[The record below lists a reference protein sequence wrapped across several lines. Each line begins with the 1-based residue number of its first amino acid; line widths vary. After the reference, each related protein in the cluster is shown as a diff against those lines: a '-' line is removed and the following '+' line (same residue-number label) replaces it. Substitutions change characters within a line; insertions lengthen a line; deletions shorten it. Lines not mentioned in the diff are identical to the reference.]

1 MTGMPA
7 TAGFPGLMREA
18 LCQMSA
24 QRPLDRTRSR
34 QRMSQSPHRVV
45 LNFAIGHASMDHRNM
60 GGNAVPWMEANR
72 ISIHFELAGEG
83 PSVVLLHEMGGTL
96 DSWDGI
102 CPALSQR
109 FRTLRYDQRGPG
121 LSEKV
126 RQPITTE
133 LLVADLEAGLEGS
146 ALTPPYHFVTVAA
159 ATMQALIYMT
169 RHPERI
175 ASFVFCN
182 PFTGADPSR
191 VAALEER
198 AGLAERDGLR
208 KAIPATLD
216 KSWPSEIGDRA
227 AYAAY
232 RGRYL
237 AHDPVCFASMNRAIA
252 RPNVTHLAKDIR
264 VPTMV
269 VAGRFDQVRPPK
281 ASEEFART
289 IPGARFELIDAV
301 HMMPAQAA
309 GPLLTLLEDFLPAQA
324 AARQGAS

>member
-1 MTGMPA
+1 M
-7 TAGFPGLMREA
+7 
-18 LCQMSA
+18 
-24 QRPLDRTRSR
+24 
-34 QRMSQSPHRVV
+34 
-45 LNFAIGHASMDHRNM
+45 
-60 GGNAVPWMEANR
+60 PWMDANG
-72 ISIHFELAGEG
+72 ISIHFELAGDG

-102 CPALSQR
+102 SPALSQH
-109 FRTLRYDQRGPG
+109 FRTLRYDQRGSG

-133 LLVADLEAGLEGS
+133 LLVDDLEGVLQES
-146 ALTPPYHFVTVAA
+146 ALDPPYHFVTVAA

-182 PFTGADPSR
+182 PFTGADASR

-198 AGLAERDGLR
+198 AGLAEREGMR
-208 KAIPATLD
+208 KAIAVTLD
-216 KSWPSEIGDRA
+216 KSWPADIGERA
-227 AYAAY
+227 VYAAY

-237 AHDPVCFASMNRAIA
+237 AHDPVCFAAMNRAIA
-252 RPNVTHLAKDIR
+252 RPNVAHLAKDIAR
-264 VPTMV
+264 PTMV
-269 VAGRFDQVRPPK
+269 VAGRFDQVRPPA
-281 ASEEFART
+281 ASEQFART

-309 GPLLTLLEDFLPAQA
+309 AALLALLQDFWAGRLDQRPANA
-324 AARQGAS
+324 PAKR

>member
-1 MTGMPA
+1 
-7 TAGFPGLMREA
+7 
-18 LCQMSA
+18 
-24 QRPLDRTRSR
+24 
-34 QRMSQSPHRVV
+34 
-45 LNFAIGHASMDHRNM
+45 
-60 GGNAVPWMEANR
+60 VPWMDANG
-72 ISIHFELAGEG
+72 ISIHFKLSGSG

-102 CPALSQR
+102 FPTLSER
-109 FRTLRYDQRGPG
+109 FHTLRYDQRGSG

-126 RQPITTE
+126 RQPITTGILVE
-133 LLVADLEAGLEGS
+133 DLLAVLEES
-146 ALTPPYHFVTVAA
+146 ALPPPYHFVTVAA

-169 RHPERI
+169 RHPDRI

-198 AGLAERDGLR
+198 AGLAEREGLR
-208 KAIPATLD
+208 KAIPVTLD
-216 KSWPSEIGDRA
+216 KSWPPDIGDPE
-227 AYAAY
+227 AYATY

-252 RPNVTHLAKDIR
+252 QPNVTGLAKDIR

-269 VAGRFDQVRPPK
+269 VAGRFDQVRPPA
-281 ASEEFART
+281 ASEQFAQS
-289 IPGARFELIDAV
+289 IPNVRFELIDAV

-309 GPLLTLLEDFLPAQA
+309 GPLLALLTDFLGAQA
-324 AARQGAS
+324 APGTLQRAS